1 MKCATLAPTHEFI
14 MVSTIGLDGGDIF
27 INPAFST
34 AEMSTSVLMAS
45 LIYHRG
51 PAPQPAPPRHFW
63 KEMQVT
69 PLMEMKCEGN

>member
-51 PAPQPAPPRHFW
+51 PCSSAGPSPP
-63 KEMQVT
+63 
-69 PLMEMKCEGN
+69 LLEGNAGHPADGNEM